1 MDQMSHKPALV
12 LRLLAATT
20 IGLAGC
26 TTGSASP
33 GGPTPPG
40 GSSPGSTAS
49 PQSAASSGS
58 PVASGGNDI
67 SALAGR
73 ITFSSGTN
81 DIYVVNANGSGLRR
95 LTSNPANDFDPA
107 WSPDGRMIAFRS
119 ERDGNTEIYVM
130 AADGSA
136 QRNVSHDPTEDWGP
150 TWSPDGRVAWNCA
163 RGQAIGFRACVERAD
178 GSGLHTIPAEIY
190 VEYMDWSHD
199 GTKIVFMSQEPGAS
213 GTDPDYNIY
222 VMNADGSGVQRLTTT
237 GGEDGWPAWS
247 PDGRQIAFAST
258 RDDCRNSSVD
268 ECLDSGD
275 IGPFFDLYVMNADG
289 SDQHR
294 VTNKMAQFVDWSPDG
309 RYLVFSPGLN
319 VVRPDGTGLTQ
330 IPGGSGGALFPD
342 WVP

>member
-1 MDQMSHKPALV
+1 MSHKPAIV
-12 LRLLAATT
+12 LRLLAIIS

-26 TTGSASP
+26 TSGSASP
-33 GGPTPPG
+33 SGLTPLA

-49 PQSAASSGS
+49 PQSAASSGL
-58 PVASGGNDI
+58 PAASGGIDM
-67 SALAGR
+67 SALTGR
-73 ITFSSGTN
+73 ITFSNGTD
-81 DIYVVNANGSGLRR
+81 DIYVVSANGSGLRK

-136 QRNVSHDPTEDWGP
+136 QRNLSRDPSDDWGP
-150 TWSPDGRVAWNCA
+150 TWSPDGQVVWNCA
-163 RGQAIGFRACVERAD
+163 RGQAIGFRACIERAD
-178 GSGLHTIPAEIY
+178 GNGLHTIRAEIY
-190 VEYMDWSHD
+190 VEYMDWSRD

-213 GTDPDYNIY
+213 GSDPDYNVY
-222 VMNADGSGVQRLTTT
+222 VMNADGTGATRLTTAP
-237 GGEDGWPAWS
+237 GEDGWPSWS
-247 PDGRQIAFAST
+247 PDGRQIAFTTT
-258 RDDCRNSSVD
+258 RDDCRNSTAD
-268 ECLDSGD
+268 DCLSSGD

-319 VVRPDGTGLTQ
+319 VIRPDGTGLTQ
-330 IPGGSGGALFPD
+330 IPGAGGALFPD